1 MNEILRNYAE
11 NLRRQ
16 QTARSTALFMQERG
30 NPDEVANALRLGGE
44 LQVPPAAVLAQPE
57 RFQMEAEA
65 RRTSEI
71 FDRSPR
77 LREWIENDP
86 INGQLAGD
94 DLASLAEWEAML
106 GNNGSGIG
114 NAVRRGTLQ
123 VRAGANVAGAMF
135 AGSDAAQAGQSYEQI
150 LSQLADAYGGME
162 MFGQLP
168 TSIQARLQESAQI
181 RFDMLSSM
189 TEDDALARL
198 ETAAEGYAA
207 ASDLFTRA
215 QALPVSDRAATF
227 RDGTLANAEN
237 TFSGTLGAFFRDP
250 VNGAIFLAET
260 AAETLP
266 VLAGATAATAVA
278 RNPAAG
284 AMVMTGGSFL
294 REQSSE
300 AMAFLQERG
309 VDISTPEAALAA
321 LSDPA
326 LLDEAAGRGLTRG
339 IIIGVLDGLSG
350 GIAGQTLMDNPA
362 GDMVAQALAQ
372 GLLAGTGEAGA
383 QLATDGEISPQDV
396 VIEALAELVTLPIEV
411 AGVGGRIGIPSLR
424 RTPEATDLDRAEAA
438 GTTAATLQQIDQM
451 AAQTQTR
458 TRSPDRFAQ
467 YLERVGAA
475 EQSVYV
481 PAADFREYA
490 QSQNLN
496 DEEIAALGIDAQEM
510 SDMEQSGGYVA
521 VPLNEYAARIAGT
534 PAAEWFQQ
542 NGVLDPAT
550 EMSLAMAQREGQSLM
565 DEAMEQARQM
575 RESERELQ
583 QTERR
588 VYDEVREQLRQAGR
602 TPDVADSE
610 ATFFTAFFNTMAA
623 RYGAD
628 PFELYERFG
637 LLIQDGA
644 VLQVDTAE
652 SVTANLADTQ
662 TLEQAAAAVQ
672 RTPEFEAW
680 FGDSAVR
687 DANGAPL
694 VVYHGTAENIQ
705 AFQDFTGG
713 EDGFYF
719 SSSPDVASGYAAMRG
734 DMVDNADY
742 PDAPGANVIPAYL
755 SLQNPLIVDMGG
767 SAFSADGVQD
777 AVDRAREAGN
787 DGVVFRNMVDPADGQ
802 PSASADTIIAFDP
815 YQIKSIFN
823 ERPTSDPRILYQD
836 ARPTSQQGEV
846 TGVPLATRL
855 SEAFRMAQTRRY
867 RTGRE
872 LKLDLQEASLAAQ
885 AEAGI
890 DLTTL
895 EEENID
901 RLADFVVE
909 DALEALQDNANAIG
923 WYDRTI
929 TAALEEVA
937 VLHPEIL
944 TDQARRLQFTWALA
958 VTSNGLKVDKNFEVA
973 LQAYEAL
980 LASGDQR
987 FPAKIG
993 IGTAAGQ
1000 IDGGLAMYG
1009 RMLERFGGDHE
1020 ALAEFMNAQ
1029 VPVRD
1034 LERDF
1039 DVKISGEGKGELVRG
1054 ASILGPKIGNG
1065 FFANLYGNF
1074 DALTMD
1080 RWLMRTVGRWRGTLI
1095 NINEGMID
1103 QKRGEIRELIDGL
1116 SQPERR
1122 TLSGMLPDGVSL
1134 RARMSATQLDGLAVA
1149 VQKESM
1155 VPAWRTQVN
1164 GTPGG
1169 ENLRKLG
1176 NALAK
1181 YLDGQVEAPAGA
1193 RERAFLREVFSRG
1206 LARLLQADEVRQASN
1221 QELTMSD
1228 LQALLWYPEKRLYDT
1243 AKQSEGE
1250 SRGYADEDTPDYAN
1264 AARAV
1269 VRNRL
1274 GQGGRTGRA
1283 GGRTADDGRGVGAG
1297 AAAAATDDAEGV
1309 RGAPGGRASFRGRDA
1324 DVVRVF
1330 DGDRPVTEIADPEIF
1345 RDLIAQAQADLG
1357 PVGAQVTVY
1366 DDYAGKRLF
1375 LMDDGYSGFALD
1387 GDDIISVFSVP
1398 GAAPSGAVK
1407 RIMEV
1412 AVPEGGRRLDAFDTF
1427 LPKTYARA
1435 GFRAVAKVPFSREF
1449 APPNWDYDFFAQEQ
1463 GNSDPDIVFMVYDHE
1478 NAAQATDNLVAEYD
1492 DGAAAQQAAL
1502 AEMGPRTYNQ
1512 DDGSDAPR
1520 GNIQIPA
1527 AGVDRGTTVINL
1539 FEGRDLS
1546 TVIHEGGH
1554 YFYEVFATLASD
1566 ANAPNQMKADLA
1578 TLQSWMGIQPG
1589 QALTTEAHEKMAR
1602 GMERYV
1608 MEGKAPSLELATVFG
1623 RFKAWLTN
1631 VYRTV
1636 RRLNVSLTP
1645 EVREVFDRML
1655 ATDEAIAQAQADMGG
1670 RPMFAEAP
1678 ANMEQGTWETY
1689 QRLERQRTDQANQKM
1704 LDKAMDDVRRR
1715 REQKWKDE
1723 RAALV
1728 EREMDNLAREPVY
1741 RLFEALANQKWI
1753 GNEEAELPPRIN
1765 RDTLEAMGVDLNTIS
1780 RNVLGGGRAIYT
1792 TQADEAG
1799 MHPRE
1804 AAEFFGF
1811 PNVGRMIEQLQ
1822 DSGKRAQRA
1831 EERADAVM
1839 AQMYPDLLDDAS
1851 MQAEAL
1857 EAVHSSRQA
1866 EMVALELRHIARQ
1879 RGQDERRLAARFFQQ
1894 RARAMIGQ
1902 MEVRQAVNPNR
1913 FLTAERQAARKAEQA
1928 FATVARGGRTS
1939 AQALAEAQQAK
1950 EQQLLNH
1957 YLYLEARD
1965 LERTVKRKREE
1976 MRSYDRQQV
1985 RERVGSPHIEQID
1998 AILSAYEFRQ
2008 RSQRQIDKS
2017 MSLARYVELMD
2028 KGGVVR
2034 LPSGEEVE
2042 FTGGRLDELSI
2053 DPRVME
2059 DAQRTHYT
2067 RLTVDELRGV
2077 FDTVDNI
2084 AHVGRRTREVVTA
2097 RGKRLLGESAARV
2110 AEQIRDNQRA
2120 RKSPEGAG
2128 AAWQKFVNG
2137 LSRVDTIA
2145 VRMDGGEE
2153 FGTFHAEIKKE
2164 IDIAQGEEQARSV
2177 EMMERVQETFARHYS
2192 NKELR
2197 DIKTERLIP
2206 GAGTWTKEQLLV
2218 LALNTGTE
2226 SNFQRIM
2233 DPRVDESVRMTG
2245 DRLDRVLGTLDERDW
2260 RFAQDVLD
2268 LIDSYYPELAA
2279 VNRRMTGVD
2288 PKKVEA
2294 RPMWSGAPAFFRGGY
2309 YRLFYDADLGGGA
2322 ENVEVQ
2328 NLMTQGMSTGF
2339 GASAQVGN
2347 GMTKTRLQTAGG
2359 KAVRLEF
2366 TGITQQLR
2374 ETVRFITLAETVNG
2388 TARILNHPEVKA
2400 AFRDTGN
2407 QRVKR
2412 TLDLWLKDIASGPI
2426 FNSDEYNSAA
2436 RFAKNNFTL
2445 SRLAFNWK
2453 TVLLQVTGLTQSA
2466 VTIGP
2471 MNMARGI
2478 VRYGRNLTTIHREI
2492 IDKSPF
2498 MRERMT
2504 TFQKDIL
2511 DFRNEMRMANPVQGR
2526 FTNFMDLASK
2536 WGFEPMIRTQF
2547 HAVDVPTW
2555 LGAYEASL
2563 TEGQTEQEAVYRAD
2577 RMVARAQDSALQAD
2591 RSAVERGTFSETTRQ
2606 SDVIRL
2612 FTTLGGYMIAKM
2624 NRANVQI
2631 LKREMQIKAAD
2642 TPALRA
2648 AIALRLAGDL
2658 MVLYAGEAV
2667 VMGLLYELMDDDD
2680 DYGDLA
2686 RFVAMETGS
2695 TVIGGIP
2702 VVRDVAG
2709 AFRGFEGGVYGSVTA
2724 APARFAGQ
2732 VVQGDLDDSA
2742 VRAAL
2747 DLVGTGTGLP
2757 STATYRIVEQF
2768 LGEDEGS
2775 LGEAVFGSNPLN
2787 R

>member
-815 YQIKSIFN
+815 SQIKSIFN
-823 ERPTSDPRILYQD
+823 ERPTSDPRILYQGDINDTDFSGPGPYVMRAFHGTTHDFEEFNASIRGTREGHFGAVNYFTSSQAD
-836 ARPTSQQGEV
+836 AAGNY
-846 TGVPLATRL
+846 G
-855 SEAFRMAQTRRY
+855 
-867 RTGRE
+867 
-872 LKLDLQEASLAAQ
+872 
-885 AEAGI
+885 AEGQ
-890 DLTTL
+890 DLTNRITQRA
-895 EEENID
+895 EQIVREND
-901 RLADFVVE
+901 
-909 DALEALQDNANAIG
+909 
-923 WYDRTI
+923 W
-929 TAALEEVA
+929 
-937 VLHPEIL
+937 
-944 TDQARRLQFTWALA
+944 
-958 VTSNGLKVDKNFEVA
+958 
-973 LQAYEAL
+973 
-980 LASGDQR
+980 
-987 FPAKIG
+987 
-993 IGTAAGQ
+993 
-1000 IDGGLAMYG
+1000 
-1009 RMLERFGGDHE
+1009 
-1020 ALAEFMNAQ
+1020 
-1029 VPVRD
+1029 
-1034 LERDF
+1034 
-1039 DVKISGEGKGELVRG
+1039 
-1054 ASILGPKIGNG
+1054 
-1065 FFANLYGNF
+1065 
-1074 DALTMD
+1074 
-1080 RWLMRTVGRWRGTLI
+1080 
-1095 NINEGMID
+1095 
-1103 QKRGEIRELIDGL
+1103 
-1116 SQPERR
+1116 
-1122 TLSGMLPDGVSL
+1122 
-1134 RARMSATQLDGLAVA
+1134 
-1149 VQKESM
+1149 
-1155 VPAWRTQVN
+1155 
-1164 GTPGG
+1164 
-1169 ENLRKLG
+1169 
-1176 NALAK
+1176 
-1181 YLDGQVEAPAGA
+1181 
-1193 RERAFLREVFSRG
+1193 
-1206 LARLLQADEVRQASN
+1206 
-1221 QELTMSD
+1221 
-1228 LQALLWYPEKRLYDT
+1228 
-1243 AKQSEGE
+1243 
-1250 SRGYADEDTPDYAN
+1250 
-1264 AARAV
+1264 
-1269 VRNRL
+1269 
-1274 GQGGRTGRA
+1274 
-1283 GGRTADDGRGVGAG
+1283 
-1297 AAAAATDDAEGV
+1297 
-1309 RGAPGGRASFRGRDA
+1309 
-1324 DVVRVF
+1324 
-1330 DGDRPVTEIADPEIF
+1330 
-1345 RDLIAQAQADLG
+1345 
-1357 PVGAQVTVY
+1357 
-1366 DDYAGKRLF
+1366 
-1375 LMDDGYSGFALD
+1375 
-1387 GDDIISVFSVP
+1387 
-1398 GAAPSGAVK
+1398 
-1407 RIMEV
+1407 
-1412 AVPEGGRRLDAFDTF
+1412 
-1427 LPKTYARA
+1427 
-1435 GFRAVAKVPFSREF
+1435 
-1449 APPNWDYDFFAQEQ
+1449 
-1463 GNSDPDIVFMVYDHE
+1463 
-1478 NAAQATDNLVAEYD
+1478 EYD
-1492 DGAAAQQAAL
+1492 DPRAADMARQEIAGGDERVLEVFIRTERPFLVGGNQSPFVEFIDFSEMERQAIERVAEDEGLTVEEIEQNRDDYEDQIDDARFEIEGDTPNPLIEAVQTVAARYDADTSDLLDRLYEVGSEGTTHSQLEDMLRASETVAYAEDPETGDLVGYHMLAEIIKELGFDSIILKDAAQRLERMDIEPGTAHVQVFDEFNTNIKSVENRGTFDRSDPRIL
-1502 AEMGPRTYNQ
+1502 YQGEGEGGPR
-1512 DDGSDAPR
+1512 A
-1520 GNIQIPA
+1520 NIQIPA
-1527 AGVDRGTTVINL
+1527 AGVERGTTVINL

-1546 TVIHEGGH
+1546 SVIHEGGH

-1879 RGQDERRLAARFFQQ
+1879 RGQDERRIAARFFQQ

-2042 FTGGRLDELSI
+2042 FTGGRLDELAI

-2097 RGKRLLGESAARV
+2097 RGKRLLGESAMRV
-2110 AEQIRDNQRA
+2110 ANQIRDNQRL
-2120 RKSPEGAG
+2120 RRSPEGAG

-2153 FGTFHAEIKKE
+2153 FGTFHSEIKKE

-2294 RPMWSGAPAFFRGGY
+2294 RPMWPGAPAFFRGGY

-2347 GMTKTRLQTAGG
+2347 GMTKTAPADRGRQGRA
-2359 KAVRLEF
+2359 
-2366 TGITQQLR
+2366 
-2374 ETVRFITLAETVNG
+2374 
-2388 TARILNHPEVKA
+2388 ARVHRHHAAASRDGALHHARGDGQRHGAHPE
-2400 AFRDTGN
+2400 
-2407 QRVKR
+2407 
-2412 TLDLWLKDIASGPI
+2412 P
-2426 FNSDEYNSAA
+2426 
-2436 RFAKNNFTL
+2436 
-2445 SRLAFNWK
+2445 
-2453 TVLLQVTGLTQSA
+2453 
-2466 VTIGP
+2466 P
-2471 MNMARGI
+2471 RGQGCLP
-2478 VRYGRNLTTIHREI
+2478 RHRQ
-2492 IDKSPF
+2492 P
-2498 MRERMT
+2498 
-2504 TFQKDIL
+2504 
-2511 DFRNEMRMANPVQGR
+2511 
-2526 FTNFMDLASK
+2526 
-2536 WGFEPMIRTQF
+2536 
-2547 HAVDVPTW
+2547 
-2555 LGAYEASL
+2555 
-2563 TEGQTEQEAVYRAD
+2563 
-2577 RMVARAQDSALQAD
+2577 
-2591 RSAVERGTFSETTRQ
+2591 
-2606 SDVIRL
+2606 
-2612 FTTLGGYMIAKM
+2612 
-2624 NRANVQI
+2624 
-2631 LKREMQIKAAD
+2631 
-2642 TPALRA
+2642 
-2648 AIALRLAGDL
+2648 
-2658 MVLYAGEAV
+2658 AGEAHARPLAQ
-2667 VMGLLYELMDDDD
+2667 GHRLRA
-2680 DYGDLA
+2680 DL
-2686 RFVAMETGS
+2686 
-2695 TVIGGIP
+2695 
-2702 VVRDVAG
+2702 
-2709 AFRGFEGGVYGSVTA
+2709 
-2724 APARFAGQ
+2724 Q
-2732 VVQGDLDDSA
+2732 
-2742 VRAAL
+2742 
-2747 DLVGTGTGLP
+2747 
-2757 STATYRIVEQF
+2757 
-2768 LGEDEGS
+2768 LG
-2775 LGEAVFGSNPLN
+2775 
-2787 R
+2787 

>member
-1 MNEILRNYAE
+1 M
-11 NLRRQ
+11 
-16 QTARSTALFMQERG
+16 
-30 NPDEVANALRLGGE
+30 
-44 LQVPPAAVLAQPE
+44 
-57 RFQMEAEA
+57 
-65 RRTSEI
+65 
-71 FDRSPR
+71 
-77 LREWIENDP
+77 
-86 INGQLAGD
+86 
-94 DLASLAEWEAML
+94 
-106 GNNGSGIG
+106 
-114 NAVRRGTLQ
+114 
-123 VRAGANVAGAMF
+123 
-135 AGSDAAQAGQSYEQI
+135 
-150 LSQLADAYGGME
+150 
-162 MFGQLP
+162 
-168 TSIQARLQESAQI
+168 
-181 RFDMLSSM
+181 
-189 TEDDALARL
+189 
-198 ETAAEGYAA
+198 
-207 ASDLFTRA
+207 
-215 QALPVSDRAATF
+215 
-227 RDGTLANAEN
+227 
-237 TFSGTLGAFFRDP
+237 
-250 VNGAIFLAET
+250 
-260 AAETLP
+260 
-266 VLAGATAATAVA
+266 
-278 RNPAAG
+278 
-284 AMVMTGGSFL
+284 MV
-294 REQSSE
+294 E
-300 AMAFLQERG
+300 
-309 VDISTPEAALAA
+309 P
-321 LSDPA
+321 
-326 LLDEAAGRGLTRG
+326 
-339 IIIGVLDGLSG
+339 
-350 GIAGQTLMDNPA
+350 
-362 GDMVAQALAQ
+362 
-372 GLLAGTGEAGA
+372 
-383 QLATDGEISPQDV
+383 
-396 VIEALAELVTLPIEV
+396 
-411 AGVGGRIGIPSLR
+411 
-424 RTPEATDLDRAEAA
+424 
-438 GTTAATLQQIDQM
+438 
-451 AAQTQTR
+451 
-458 TRSPDRFAQ
+458 
-467 YLERVGAA
+467 
-475 EQSVYV
+475 
-481 PAADFREYA
+481 
-490 QSQNLN
+490 
-496 DEEIAALGIDAQEM
+496 
-510 SDMEQSGGYVA
+510 
-521 VPLNEYAARIAGT
+521 
-534 PAAEWFQQ
+534 
-542 NGVLDPAT
+542 
-550 EMSLAMAQREGQSLM
+550 
-565 DEAMEQARQM
+565 
-575 RESERELQ
+575 
-583 QTERR
+583 
-588 VYDEVREQLRQAGR
+588 
-602 TPDVADSE
+602 
-610 ATFFTAFFNTMAA
+610 
-623 RYGAD
+623 
-628 PFELYERFG
+628 
-637 LLIQDGA
+637 
-644 VLQVDTAE
+644 
-652 SVTANLADTQ
+652 
-662 TLEQAAAAVQ
+662 
-672 RTPEFEAW
+672 
-680 FGDSAVR
+680 
-687 DANGAPL
+687 
-694 VVYHGTAENIQ
+694 
-705 AFQDFTGG
+705 
-713 EDGFYF
+713 GF
-719 SSSPDVASGYAAMRG
+719 
-734 DMVDNADY
+734 
-742 PDAPGANVIPAYL
+742 DAPAY
-755 SLQNPLIVDMGG
+755 V
-767 SAFSADGVQD
+767 
-777 AVDRAREAGN
+777 
-787 DGVVFRNMVDPADGQ
+787 
-802 PSASADTIIAFDP
+802 AFDP
-815 YQIKSIFN
+815 SQIKSIFN
-823 ERPTSDPRILYQD
+823 ERPTSDPRILYQEAAPVGSD
-836 ARPTSQQGEV
+836 
-846 TGVPLATRL
+846 
-855 SEAFRMAQTRRY
+855 AFREWAGTDAPVIEPGDINDTDFSGPGPYVMRAFHGTTHDFEEFNASIRGTREGHFGAVNY
-867 RTGRE
+867 FTSSQA
-872 LKLDLQEASLAAQ
+872 DAAGNYG
-885 AEAGI
+885 AEGQ
-890 DLTTL
+890 DLTNRITQRA
-895 EEENID
+895 EQIVREND
-901 RLADFVVE
+901 
-909 DALEALQDNANAIG
+909 
-923 WYDRTI
+923 W
-929 TAALEEVA
+929 
-937 VLHPEIL
+937 
-944 TDQARRLQFTWALA
+944 
-958 VTSNGLKVDKNFEVA
+958 
-973 LQAYEAL
+973 
-980 LASGDQR
+980 
-987 FPAKIG
+987 
-993 IGTAAGQ
+993 
-1000 IDGGLAMYG
+1000 
-1009 RMLERFGGDHE
+1009 
-1020 ALAEFMNAQ
+1020 
-1029 VPVRD
+1029 
-1034 LERDF
+1034 
-1039 DVKISGEGKGELVRG
+1039 
-1054 ASILGPKIGNG
+1054 
-1065 FFANLYGNF
+1065 
-1074 DALTMD
+1074 
-1080 RWLMRTVGRWRGTLI
+1080 
-1095 NINEGMID
+1095 
-1103 QKRGEIRELIDGL
+1103 
-1116 SQPERR
+1116 
-1122 TLSGMLPDGVSL
+1122 
-1134 RARMSATQLDGLAVA
+1134 
-1149 VQKESM
+1149 
-1155 VPAWRTQVN
+1155 
-1164 GTPGG
+1164 
-1169 ENLRKLG
+1169 
-1176 NALAK
+1176 
-1181 YLDGQVEAPAGA
+1181 
-1193 RERAFLREVFSRG
+1193 
-1206 LARLLQADEVRQASN
+1206 
-1221 QELTMSD
+1221 
-1228 LQALLWYPEKRLYDT
+1228 
-1243 AKQSEGE
+1243 
-1250 SRGYADEDTPDYAN
+1250 
-1264 AARAV
+1264 
-1269 VRNRL
+1269 
-1274 GQGGRTGRA
+1274 
-1283 GGRTADDGRGVGAG
+1283 
-1297 AAAAATDDAEGV
+1297 
-1309 RGAPGGRASFRGRDA
+1309 
-1324 DVVRVF
+1324 
-1330 DGDRPVTEIADPEIF
+1330 
-1345 RDLIAQAQADLG
+1345 
-1357 PVGAQVTVY
+1357 
-1366 DDYAGKRLF
+1366 
-1375 LMDDGYSGFALD
+1375 
-1387 GDDIISVFSVP
+1387 
-1398 GAAPSGAVK
+1398 
-1407 RIMEV
+1407 
-1412 AVPEGGRRLDAFDTF
+1412 
-1427 LPKTYARA
+1427 
-1435 GFRAVAKVPFSREF
+1435 
-1449 APPNWDYDFFAQEQ
+1449 
-1463 GNSDPDIVFMVYDHE
+1463 
-1478 NAAQATDNLVAEYD
+1478 EYD
-1492 DGAAAQQAAL
+1492 DPRAADMARQEIAGGDERVLEVFIRTERPFLVGGNQSPFVEFIDFSEMERQAIERVAEDEGLTVEEIEQNRDDYEDQIDDARFEIEGDTPNPLIEAVQTVAARYDADTSDLLDRLYEVGSEGTTHSQLEDMLRASETVAYAEDPETGDLVGYHMLAEIIKELGFDSIILKDAAQRLERMDIEPGTAHVQVFDEFNTNIKSVENRGTFDRSDPRIL
-1502 AEMGPRTYNQ
+1502 YQGEGEGGPR
-1512 DDGSDAPR
+1512 A
-1520 GNIQIPA
+1520 NIQIPA
-1527 AGVDRGTTVINL
+1527 AGVERGTTVINL

-1546 TVIHEGGH
+1546 SVIHEGGH

-2294 RPMWSGAPAFFRGGY
+2294 RPMWPGAPAFFRGGY

>member
-815 YQIKSIFN
+815 SQIKSIFN
-823 ERPTSDPRILYQD
+823 ERPTSNPRILYQ
-836 ARPTSQQGEV
+836 
-846 TGVPLATRL
+846 
-855 SEAFRMAQTRRY
+855 
-867 RTGRE
+867 
-872 LKLDLQEASLAAQ
+872 
-885 AEAGI
+885 
-890 DLTTL
+890 
-895 EEENID
+895 
-901 RLADFVVE
+901 
-909 DALEALQDNANAIG
+909 
-923 WYDRTI
+923 
-929 TAALEEVA
+929 
-937 VLHPEIL
+937 
-944 TDQARRLQFTWALA
+944 
-958 VTSNGLKVDKNFEVA
+958 
-973 LQAYEAL
+973 
-980 LASGDQR
+980 
-987 FPAKIG
+987 
-993 IGTAAGQ
+993 
-1000 IDGGLAMYG
+1000 
-1009 RMLERFGGDHE
+1009 
-1020 ALAEFMNAQ
+1020 
-1029 VPVRD
+1029 
-1034 LERDF
+1034 
-1039 DVKISGEGKGELVRG
+1039 GEG
-1054 ASILGPKIGNG
+1054 
-1065 FFANLYGNF
+1065 
-1074 DALTMD
+1074 
-1080 RWLMRTVGRWRGTLI
+1080 
-1095 NINEGMID
+1095 
-1103 QKRGEIRELIDGL
+1103 
-1116 SQPERR
+1116 
-1122 TLSGMLPDGVSL
+1122 
-1134 RARMSATQLDGLAVA
+1134 
-1149 VQKESM
+1149 
-1155 VPAWRTQVN
+1155 
-1164 GTPGG
+1164 
-1169 ENLRKLG
+1169 
-1176 NALAK
+1176 
-1181 YLDGQVEAPAGA
+1181 
-1193 RERAFLREVFSRG
+1193 
-1206 LARLLQADEVRQASN
+1206 
-1221 QELTMSD
+1221 
-1228 LQALLWYPEKRLYDT
+1228 
-1243 AKQSEGE
+1243 
-1250 SRGYADEDTPDYAN
+1250 ED
-1264 AARAV
+1264 
-1269 VRNRL
+1269 
-1274 GQGGRTGRA
+1274 
-1283 GGRTADDGRGVGAG
+1283 
-1297 AAAAATDDAEGV
+1297 
-1309 RGAPGGRASFRGRDA
+1309 
-1324 DVVRVF
+1324 
-1330 DGDRPVTEIADPEIF
+1330 
-1345 RDLIAQAQADLG
+1345 
-1357 PVGAQVTVY
+1357 
-1366 DDYAGKRLF
+1366 
-1375 LMDDGYSGFALD
+1375 
-1387 GDDIISVFSVP
+1387 
-1398 GAAPSGAVK
+1398 
-1407 RIMEV
+1407 
-1412 AVPEGGRRLDAFDTF
+1412 
-1427 LPKTYARA
+1427 
-1435 GFRAVAKVPFSREF
+1435 
-1449 APPNWDYDFFAQEQ
+1449 
-1463 GNSDPDIVFMVYDHE
+1463 
-1478 NAAQATDNLVAEYD
+1478 
-1492 DGAAAQQAAL
+1492 
-1502 AEMGPRTYNQ
+1502 GPR
-1512 DDGSDAPR
+1512 A
-1520 GNIQIPA
+1520 NIQIPA
-1527 AGVDRGTTVINL
+1527 AGVERGTTVINL

-1546 TVIHEGGH
+1546 SVIHEGGH

-1879 RGQDERRLAARFFQQ
+1879 RGQDQRRIAARFFQQ

-2042 FTGGRLDELSI
+2042 FTGGRLDELAI

-2097 RGKRLLGESAARV
+2097 RGKRLLGESAMRV
-2110 AEQIRDNQRA
+2110 ANQIRDNQRL
-2120 RKSPEGAG
+2120 RRSPEGAG

-2153 FGTFHAEIKKE
+2153 FGTFHSEIKKE

-2177 EMMERVQETFARHYS
+2177 EMMERVQEIFSQHYTT
-2192 NKELR
+2192 KELR
-2197 DIKTERLIP
+2197 DIKTERIIP

-2294 RPMWSGAPAFFRGGY
+2294 RPMWPGAPAFFRGGY

-2328 NLMTQGMSTGF
+2328 NLMTEGMSTGF

-2347 GMTKTRLQTAGG
+2347 GMTKQRLQTAGG

-2374 ETVRFITLAETVNG
+2374 KTVRFITLAETVNG

-2445 SRLAFNWK
+2445 SRLALNWK

-2471 MNMARGI
+2471 ANMARGI

-2504 TFQKDIL
+2504 TFQKDIM
-2511 DFRNEMRMANPVQGR
+2511 DFRNEMRMANPVAGR
-2526 FTNFMDLASK
+2526 YTNFMDIAAK
-2536 WGFEPMIRTQF
+2536 VGFEPMIRTQF

-2555 LGAYEASL
+2555 LGAYEGAL
-2563 TEGQTEQEAVYRAD
+2563 AEGQTEQEAVYRAD

-2686 RFVAMETGS
+2686 KFIAAETGS